1 MSASNKKKLRKE
13 QEAVKLTE
21 KQLAAQ
27 KEAKKTN
34 LYTTLFVITMAVIL
48 VVAIVIGVN
57 QTITSSGIRE
67 KNTTALTIGSH
78 ELSNAE
84 LNYYYIDT
92 VNNFLSQYGSYA
104 AMFGLDTAKPLDE
117 QFIDEEQT
125 TTWADDF
132 LNSAKETAKSVY
144 AVCDAAEAEGFT
156 LSEQDLANV
165 NNTVINLSSY
175 AMVYGYAD
183 VEDYLKAMYGYGATM
198 DTFQT
203 YLENNVMYS
212 AYQQNRADGLSYD
225 AAALAAADSEDYT
238 SYDYNTYYIAAS
250 RFLEG
255 GTTAEDGTVTYSD
268 EEKAASVAAA
278 EEAAKALTANGTT
291 TVEALD
297 AAIAAMEVNKDTTA
311 ASSAH
316 EGTLFSSISTVYNT
330 WLADSAR
337 KTGDVSY
344 FANTSTTSNEDGAET
359 TTTNGYTVVVY
370 LGTEDNT
377 FALKNV
383 RHILLPYEGG
393 TTDSTTGVTTYSD
406 EEKAAAKEK
415 AEKVLAD
422 WKAGEANEES
432 FAALVK
438 DNSTDTGSIENG
450 GLYENVY
457 PGQMVVNFN
466 DWCFDETRKAG
477 DTGIVETEYGYHVM
491 YFVGDSD
498 VTYRNYLIENTLKS
512 NDMNEWYAAL
522 VEAVT
527 VTEGSTKY
535 INTSLILSGN

>member
-67 KNTTALTIGSH
+67 KNTTAMTVGSH

-104 AMFGLDTAKPLDE
+104 AMFGLDTTKPLDE

-225 AAALAAADSEDYT
+225 AAALAAADSENYT

-268 EEKAASVAAA
+268 EEKTASVAAA

-337 KTGDVSY
+337 KSGDVSY
-344 FANTSTTSNEDGAET
+344 FANTSTTSNEDGTET

-383 RHILLPYEGG
+383 RHILLSFAGG
-393 TTDSTTGVTTYSD
+393 TTDPNTGVTTYSD

-422 WKAGEANEES
+422 WKAGDANEES

-466 DWCFDETRKAG
+466 DWCFDESRKAG

-535 INTSLILSGN
+535 INTSLVLSAN